1 MVGAITILS
10 RFRSIILKELGVGS
24 EELLASLSPSLPVPQ
39 SPSLPITQSLQP
51 PAPNP
56 QLPTPN
62 LFMFQTTRRRLAIW
76 YTTVTAIVLLVFAIG
91 MYVYV
96 RGTLIERIDDTLNHV
111 VEVVSRSIS
120 IDKIY
125 LPGTNDRFEINV
137 AASFKDDSDRL
148 DDDRIDLELFNS
160 SGKLLWS
167 TLREP
172 LNLPVWVDLD
182 GETVRVGNDRIL
194 RQITTPVNKDGVL
207 VGFLRVS
214 HPWFEVTKPTELLLI
229 DLSIGTSLVI
239 ASVAA
244 IGWFL
249 SGIAIE
255 PVKASYQQ
263 LKQFTADASHEL
275 RNPIA
280 IVQTNVQVALTE
292 EPLSPQQ
299 RQQLQTIE
307 RLTRRLGRLVDDLLF
322 LARQDS
328 SIISADFGSVPLDA
342 LLMETIEEQQLAA
355 AARGIEL
362 TLEIIDP
369 IADPSELA
377 VFNLSGDWDR
387 LVRLF
392 TNLLTNAIQYTPL
405 PVDAPGEIALHQR
418 PSQIDDQL
426 QQIIRQNTPYLQVKV
441 QDTGMGITSDAIP
454 HLFDRFYR
462 VDPARTANYS
472 DISSG
477 SGLGLAIVKSIVTS
491 HHGELSI
498 DSQVNLGTTVTVI
511 FKSYIPSSSARGSLQ

>member
-1 MVGAITILS
+1 MPADLVRVSSAQSSDSKIHYLSEKYSIDTIL
-10 RFRSIILKELGVGS
+10 FRLK
-24 EELLASLSPSLPVPQ
+24 LLIS
-39 SPSLPITQSLQP
+39 
-51 PAPNP
+51 
-56 QLPTPN
+56 
-62 LFMFQTTRRRLAIW
+62 MFQTTRRRLAIW

-91 MYVYV
+91 MYIYV

-111 VEVVSRSIS
+111 VEVVSRSIA
-120 IDKIY
+120 IDQIDT
-125 LPGTNDRFEINV
+125 PGETSQFKINV
-137 AASFKDDSDRL
+137 AASFQDDSDRL
-148 DDDRIDLELFNS
+148 DDDRIDLELFNL

-172 LNLPVWVDLD
+172 LNLPVWLNLD
-182 GETVRVGNDRIL
+182 GETVRVRNDRIL
-194 RQITTPVNKDGVL
+194 RQITAPVNRNGVI

-214 HPWFEVTKPTELLLI
+214 HPWFEVTKPTELLI
-229 DLSIGTSLVI
+229 VDLTIGTSLVI

-280 IVQTNVQVALTE
+280 TIQTNVQVALSE
-292 EPLSPQQ
+292 EPLAPQQ

-328 SIISADFGSVPLDA
+328 SIVTSEFRIIPLDA

-355 AARGIEL
+355 AARGISL

-369 IADPSELA
+369 VPADTFRLDDSEHQ
-377 VFNLSGDWDR
+377 VFSLNGDWDR
-387 LVRLF
+387 LARLF
-392 TNLLTNAIQYTPL
+392 TNLLTNAIQYTP
-405 PVDAPGEIALHQR
+405 P
-418 PSQIDDQL
+418 QIDTPEERLPQINVQL
-426 QQIIRQNTPYLQVKV
+426 KQLLRQNTAYLQVQV
-441 QDTGMGITSDAIP
+441 QDNGIGIPAEAIP
-454 HLFDRFYR
+454 HLADRFYR
-462 VDPARTANYS
+462 VDPARTANS
-472 DISSG
+472 ADISSG
-477 SGLGLAIVKSIVTS
+477 SGLGLAIVQSIVAG

-498 DSQVNLGTTVTVI
+498 ESQVDLGTTVIVT
-511 FKSYIPSSSARGSLQ
+511 FKSTTP

>member
-1 MVGAITILS
+1 
-10 RFRSIILKELGVGS
+10 
-24 EELLASLSPSLPVPQ
+24 
-39 SPSLPITQSLQP
+39 
-51 PAPNP
+51 
-56 QLPTPN
+56 
-62 LFMFQTTRRRLAIW
+62 MFQTTRRRLAIW

-125 LPGTNDRFEINV
+125 LPGMNNQFEINV
-137 AASFKDDSDRL
+137 AASFKDNSDRL
-148 DDDRIDLELFNS
+148 DDDRIDLELFNA

-194 RQITTPVNKDGVL
+194 RQITAPVNKDGVM

-214 HPWFEVTKPTELLLI
+214 HPWFEVTKPTELLLV

-355 AARGIEL
+355 AARGIKL

-369 IADPSELA
+369 LTVATSADPSELA

-392 TNLLTNAIQYTPL
+392 TNLLTNAIQYTP
-405 PVDAPGEIALHQR
+405 PQVDAPGEMALRQQ
-418 PSQIDDQL
+418 PQQIDVQL
-426 QQIIRQNTPYLQVKV
+426 KQIIRQNTPYLQVKV
-441 QDTGMGITSDAIP
+441 QDTGMGIPSAAIP

-472 DISSG
+472 DVSSG

-491 HHGELSI
+491 HQGELSI

-511 FKSYIPSSSARGSLQ
+511 FKSHVI

>member
-1 MVGAITILS
+1 
-10 RFRSIILKELGVGS
+10 
-24 EELLASLSPSLPVPQ
+24 
-39 SPSLPITQSLQP
+39 
-51 PAPNP
+51 
-56 QLPTPN
+56 
-62 LFMFQTTRRRLAIW
+62 MFQTTRRRLAIW

-120 IDKIY
+120 IDRISF
-125 LPGTNDRFEINV
+125 PGASSQFEINV
-137 AASFKDDSDRL
+137 AASFQDDSDRL
-148 DDDRIDLELFNS
+148 DDDRIDLELFNA

-172 LNLPVWVDLD
+172 LHLPVWVNLD
-182 GETVRVGNDRIL
+182 GETVRVGNDSPGERQSQRIL
-194 RQITTPVNKDGVL
+194 RQITAPVNKNGVL

-214 HPWFEVTKPTELLLI
+214 HPWFEVTKPTELLLV

-239 ASVAA
+239 ATVAA

-328 SIISADFGSVPLDA
+328 SVVSADFSSVPLDA

-355 AARGIEL
+355 AAKGIKL

-369 IADPSELA
+369 IAVVATSADPSELA
-377 VFNLSGDWDR
+377 VFNLNGDWDR

-392 TNLLTNAIQYTPL
+392 TNLLTNAIQYTP
-405 PVDAPGEIALHQR
+405 PQVDR
-418 PSQIDDQL
+418 PSQINVQL
-426 QQIIRQNTPYLQVKV
+426 QQLIRQNTPYLQVKV
-441 QDTGMGITSDAIP
+441 QDTGMGIPSAAIP

-472 DISSG
+472 DVSSG

-491 HHGELSI
+491 HQGELSI
-498 DSQVNLGTTVTVI
+498 NSQVNLGTTVTIV
-511 FKSYIPSSSARGSLQ
+511 FKGQIE